1 MISVG
6 RSVGT
11 EGSHVDPRS
20 GARFSPHSL
29 PLPFSTLSG
38 AAAKNGRDLEDC
50 EEGTMSGGK
59 VGFSHRPI
67 RKSREMAVQAYYGR
81 STEYLKISSVVNVI
95 YEKNQV
101 HSINVWSFPLIKI

>member
-11 EGSHVDPRS
+11 EGSHVVSAPRGTFFPSLAAAVFDAKWSGGQKWPRS
-20 GARFSPHSL
+20 RGLR
-29 PLPFSTLSG
+29 G
-38 AAAKNGRDLEDC
+38 GK
-50 EEGTMSGGK
+50 MSGGK

-101 HSINVWSFPLIKI
+101 HSINVWSFPLTKI